1 MNLEQFRKLPFKEKM
16 KWIWDYY
23 SVTIA
28 VVIVAVVVI
37 VFLIMSMLG
46 VRESQKIELSIL
58 ILDDRMNQ
66 ESANRLR
73 DQLSDSLAGN
83 IEIAFYSKSNA
94 EQFQAFVVKTAVDG
108 PDIVIAPLNE
118 ISEMAENEYVNNDY
132 IELDSSS
139 FYADILSIGDEFD
152 RYEEVY
158 ISLAK
163 RGENMENAKII
174 WERYSL
180 DE

>member
-73 DQLSDSLAGN
+73 DQLLM
-83 IEIAFYSKSNA
+83 F
-94 EQFQAFVVKTAVDG
+94 
-108 PDIVIAPLNE
+108 
-118 ISEMAENEYVNNDY
+118 
-132 IELDSSS
+132 
-139 FYADILSIGDEFD
+139 
-152 RYEEVY
+152 
-158 ISLAK
+158 
-163 RGENMENAKII
+163 
-174 WERYSL
+174 
-180 DE
+180 